1 MEVAFDDPRA
11 VGLRRAM
18 GEEMAALYGR
28 PRHAVGAEEINPDS
42 VLVCLLA
49 LDGDEPVGTAS
60 LRRLRDLVEV
70 KRMYIAPAARG
81 SGLAS
86 RLLAA
91 VEERAARVTSRLVL
105 HTGERQRAAIAL
117 YEGSGYRPI
126 PIFPPYDR
134 VPESRCYAKEL
145 GNRD

>member
-1 MEVAFDDPRA
+1 MLLIARRGPWQNR
-11 VGLRRAM
+11 LRS
-18 GEEMAALYGR
+18 AALIL
-28 PRHAVGAEEINPDS
+28 PLAL
-42 VLVCLLA
+42 LVILLA
-49 LDGDEPVGTAS
+49 SHSETLQPVRAAS
-60 LRRLRDLVEV
+60 QQQVTLADPDRACATCHAAIYNSYEQTN
-70 KRMYIAPAARG
+70 MARG
-81 SGLAS
+81 SGLAP

-134 VPESRCYAKEL
+134 VPESRCYAKEW
-145 GNRD
+145 